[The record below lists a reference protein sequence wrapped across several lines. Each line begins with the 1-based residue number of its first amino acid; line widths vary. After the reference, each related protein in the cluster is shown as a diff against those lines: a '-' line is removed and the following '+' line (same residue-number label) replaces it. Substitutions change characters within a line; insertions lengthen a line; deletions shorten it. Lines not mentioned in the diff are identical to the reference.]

1 MPDTV
6 IGAFA
11 TGEILQVL
19 LFSILFGFAIMGLGE
34 RGHVIRNFIDDA
46 AHAVFGVIAIVMKAA
61 PIGAFGAMAFT
72 IGKFGTGAI
81 LNLMG
86 LIATFYLT
94 AALFVFVV
102 LGVIA
107 RIVGFS
113 IVKFLAYIKDELLI
127 VLGTSSSESAL
138 PPLMEKLERLG
149 ALATVVP
156 PVAPAGR
163 AVQLGHTQ

>member
-1 MPDTV
+1 
-6 IGAFA
+6 
-11 TGEILQVL
+11 
-19 LFSILFGFAIMGLGE
+19 
-34 RGHVIRNFIDDA
+34 
-46 AHAVFGVIAIVMKAA
+46 
-61 PIGAFGAMAFT
+61 
-72 IGKFGTGAI
+72 
-81 LNLMG
+81 MG

-138 PPLMEKLERLG
+138 PSLMEKLERLG
-149 ALATVVP
+149 CSKSVVGLVVPTGYSFNLDGTNIYMTLATLFIAQALGFDLTLGQQITILL
-156 PVAPAGR
+156 VAMLTSKGASASRGR
-163 AVQLGHTQ
+163 ASSRWRRRWPSSIRVWCPAWPSCSASTSS